1 MRETDPYEHLAH
13 LVAQAQT
20 GDRNAFEEAYRLTAQ
35 AQFFSIAAK
44 TNAEVAPDLLQE
56 VYLTVWKNIAK
67 IRPRSFVGYL
77 NTVTHNVCLRH
88 YERTSRPREIPAPA
102 DDLEAAERDE
112 KHEAR
117 AEHTA
122 DPAIITNTR
131 DEQALLARALRE
143 VLDDREREAVL
154 LRFYQEMRID
164 DIAAAMELSPST
176 VKRTL
181 RRALGKLRASLG
193 DLPRGGAFI
202 VLLADAVE
210 EPLATGVA
218 PRPRP
223 ARLRPIDGAVR
234 AAAAVS
240 ALVVVGCLGA
250 AFTME
255 RPAFGPSEVIEETPV
270 PAADA
275 VEPAAPADT
284 AGPRLTAMTTEH
296 GATVVTLAD
305 ESGIGDVRL
314 TDENGTVH
322 QPVAMEASEG
332 AEGGADGMAGGATDG
347 GTDDESETTSG
358 LGAAESGVRD
368 AGAEGSG
375 IICRFDVPSGTY
387 TLTATDLCG
396 NIAEGTVT
404 ISLPPAEPTSL
415 SDL

>member
-20 GDRNAFEEAYRLTAQ
+20 GDFEEAYRLTAQ

-305 ESGIGDVRL
+305 DSGIGDVRL
-314 TDENGTVH
+314 NGTVH

-368 AGAEGSG
+368 AAAEGSG

>member
-56 VYLTVWKNIAK
+56 VYLTAWKNIAK

-102 DDLEAAERDE
+102 DDLEAAERNE

-143 VLDDREREAVL
+143 VLDDRER
-154 LRFYQEMRID
+154 D
-164 DIAAAMELSPST
+164 AA
-176 VKRTL
+176 
-181 RRALGKLRASLG
+181 
-193 DLPRGGAFI
+193 
-202 VLLADAVE
+202 
-210 EPLATGVA
+210 
-218 PRPRP
+218 
-223 ARLRPIDGAVR
+223 
-234 AAAAVS
+234 
-240 ALVVVGCLGA
+240 
-250 AFTME
+250 
-255 RPAFGPSEVIEETPV
+255 
-270 PAADA
+270 
-275 VEPAAPADT
+275 
-284 AGPRLTAMTTEH
+284 
-296 GATVVTLAD
+296 
-305 ESGIGDVRL
+305 
-314 TDENGTVH
+314 
-322 QPVAMEASEG
+322 
-332 AEGGADGMAGGATDG
+332 
-347 GTDDESETTSG
+347 
-358 LGAAESGVRD
+358 
-368 AGAEGSG
+368 AEGSG
-375 IICRFDVPSGTY
+375 VICRFDVPSGAY

>member
-102 DDLEAAERDE
+102 DDLEA
-112 KHEAR
+112 
-117 AEHTA
+117 A

-368 AGAEGSG
+368 AAAEGSG
-375 IICRFDVPSGTY
+375 VICRFDVPSGTY